1 MIGKLYYKFVSRPRA
16 RVLRDHLVEMI
27 PPAAKVLDVGCGDGL
42 LASSI
47 LERRPDVSLS
57 GIDVLLQPHATIPV
71 ELYDGKSIPYPDH
84 SFGTVLFVDV
94 LHHTTDPL
102 ALLRREPRG
111 PRLHNRQGSQP
122 RQSRS
127 RTAVLR
133 FMDWM
138 GNARHRVVLPYNYWP
153 ERRWRSAFAELGF
166 SIGEYRQNLGLY
178 PLPAKWIFD
187 GSLHFISRLDV
198 NGKELKIAQAALV
211 SFHLVSQSIPPVPVS
226 L

>member
-47 LERRPDVSLS
+47 LEKRPDVSLS
-57 GIDVLLQPHATIPV
+57 GTDVLLQPHATIPV

-102 ALLRREPRG
+102 ALLREGGRVARDCIIVKD
-111 PRLHNRQGSQP
+111 HNRDNLAAA
-122 RQSRS
+122 
-127 RTAVLR
+127 AVLR

-138 GNARHRVVLPYNYWP
+138 GNARHGVVLPYNYWP
-153 ERRWRSAFAELGF
+153 ERRWRAAFAELGF
-166 SIGEYRQNLGLY
+166 TVGEYRHNLGLY
-178 PLPAKWIFD
+178 PPPAKWIFD
-187 GSLHFISRLDV
+187 GSLHFIARLHV
-198 NGKELKIAQAALV
+198 NGNEVRRKPI
-211 SFHLVSQSIPPVPVS
+211 
-226 L
+226 

>member
-102 ALLRREPRG
+102 ALLREGSRVARDCIIVKD
-111 PRLHNRQGSQP
+111 HNRDSLAAAA
-122 RQSRS
+122 SI
-127 RTAVLR
+127 
-133 FMDWM
+133 
-138 GNARHRVVLPYNYWP
+138 
-153 ERRWRSAFAELGF
+153 AFH
-166 SIGEYRQNLGLY
+166 GL
-178 PLPAKWIFD
+178 D
-187 GSLHFISRLDV
+187 G
-198 NGKELKIAQAALV
+198 
-211 SFHLVSQSIPPVPVS
+211 
-226 L
+226 